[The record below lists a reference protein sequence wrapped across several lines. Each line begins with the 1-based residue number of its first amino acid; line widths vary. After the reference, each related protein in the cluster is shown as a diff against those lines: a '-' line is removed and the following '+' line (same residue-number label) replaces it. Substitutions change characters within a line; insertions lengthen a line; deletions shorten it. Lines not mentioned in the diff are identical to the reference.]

1 MMMIG
6 ISISHLIVRKRL
18 WDVQKHN
25 VEMPIKVIRSECLHY
40 EVADQRDQIVINI

>member
-6 ISISHLIVRKRL
+6 ISISHLIIRKRF

>member
-25 VEMPIKVIRSECLHY
+25 VEMPIKVIRSLLTFDLVLE
-40 EVADQRDQIVINI
+40 IMIIM